1 MPRLP
6 RLPQEVEEK
15 LANLKWRQRI
25 TVDRG
30 AARHR
35 LARLQAVLVKK
46 MEGRLALGSANVA
59 RGGLLRH
66 GGGSRT
72 PLAGSNAPII
82 TPPVQPTAHYR
93 PGL

>member
-15 LANLKWRQRI
+15 LAKWRQWI

-30 AARHR
+30 TAGHR
-35 LARLQAVLVKK
+35 LARLQPVLVKK
-46 MEGRLALGSANVA
+46 MEGGLALGSANVA

-72 PLAGSNAPII
+72 PLAGPNPPII
-82 TPPVQPTAHYR
+82 TPPAQSTAHHR
-93 PGL
+93 R